1 MPATHLTLRGPLI
14 LLAVG
19 VACQRSTPSD
29 PLDRTIEPTA
39 PAVTR
44 ARPLALQSP
53 RVGARIRQNDPAL
66 GCSPHPFRGSGFAIA
81 FDWQDAAPESGV
93 AWYHL
98 FVKHAGS
105 PYPWIDANTEASE
118 DVGINCN
125 TFVIDPNLND
135 WYWLVEALDSAGTVL
150 ATSDTGRFSFEPCRL
165 DSGAACS
172 APAGSTVA
180 ARGVVRDR

>member
-1 MPATHLTLRGPLI
+1 MPATPLTLCRPFI

-19 VACQRSTPSD
+19 FACQRSTPSD
-29 PLDRTIEPTA
+29 PLDRPIDATA
-39 PAVTR
+39 PAVTQ
-44 ARPLALQSP
+44 ARPLALLSP
-53 RVGARIRQNDPAL
+53 PAGARIRQNDAAL
-66 GCSPHPFRGSGFAIA
+66 GCPPHAFRGSGFAIA
-81 FDWQDAAPESGV
+81 FDWQDAAPETGV

-105 PYPWIDANTEASE
+105 LYPWIDADTEASE

-125 TFVIDPNLND
+125 TFVIDPNLHD

-172 APAGSTVA
+172 APAGSAVVGT
-180 ARGVVRDR
+180 GVVRDQ